1 MVVVLVF
8 LLVVLGL
15 VGWHGDWVL
24 VYRGHS
30 GCFGLGME
38 LLGLMTLAS
47 KGIPLLVL
55 GVYPVGSWLSLRELL
70 CFLCGLV
77 SFPLCW
83 AACLRVADADVGSS
97 HSLARLKLGA
107 E

>member
-15 VGWHGDWVL
+15 VDWRGDWVL
-24 VYRGHS
+24 VYGGHS
-30 GCFGLGME
+30 ASFGLGME

-47 KGIPLLVL
+47 QGIPLLVL
-55 GVYPVGSWLSLRELL
+55 GFALSLRDLL
-70 CFLCGLV
+70 CFLCALV

-83 AACLRVADADVGSS
+83 AACLGVADADMGSNLC
-97 HSLARLKLGA
+97 LARLKLGA